1 MQLLIFKLQE
11 PSHVWIPCKAL
22 SCPSN
27 LINWLNVLVK
37 YVKGD
42 FVAIFF
48 LNRWS
53 NVLHG
58 FRPTNLDLSLD
69 SINKVNIWLEGEEP
83 RRMNNIKHLLSA
95 KYALDP
101 MKGILYK
108 LKFQFDFLL
117 WRLPLTSW
125 LGVKLVQLSYEGPQ
139 RQLVH
144 GYEGNEKE
152 QGYLSLPPFFVVF
165 PFFLCLIILHF
176 TYNHSGFKVLF
187 IIFHLTLQ
195 PLWKKADFI
204 IQAILQTKKKKKN

>member
-1 MQLLIFKLQE
+1 M
-11 PSHVWIPCKAL
+11 WIPCKAL

-42 FVAIFF
+42 FVAIFY

-53 NVLHG
+53 NVVHG
-58 FRPTNLDLSLD
+58 FGPTNLDLSLN

-83 RRMNNIKHLLSA
+83 RRMNNIKHVLSA
-95 KYALDP
+95 KYVLDP
-101 MKGILYK
+101 MRDILYK
-108 LKFQFDFLL
+108 LNSAEFQSFDFLL

-125 LGVKLVQLSYEGPQ
+125 LCVKSVQLSYEGPK

-144 GYEGNEKE
+144 GYPHRDEGNEKE
-152 QGYLSLPPFFVVF
+152 KGYLSLPQFFNVF

-176 TYNHSGFKVLF
+176 TYNHYGFKVLF
-187 IIFHLTLQ
+187 ILFHLTLQ

-204 IQAILQTKKKKKN
+204 IQAILQTKKEN

>member
-58 FRPTNLDLSLD
+58 FGPTNPDLSLN

-83 RRMNNIKHLLSA
+83 RRMNNIKHLPSA
-95 KYALDP
+95 KHVLDP

-108 LKFQFDFLL
+108 LKFQQNSRALISCFGDCLSLPGSVWVSSAEL
-117 WRLPLTSW
+117 WRLTKAVGS
-125 LGVKLVQLSYEGPQ
+125 
-139 RQLVH
+139 R
-144 GYEGNEKE
+144 
-152 QGYLSLPPFFVVF
+152 LPPQ
-165 PFFLCLIILHF
+165 
-176 TYNHSGFKVLF
+176 G
-187 IIFHLTLQ
+187 
-195 PLWKKADFI
+195 WR
-204 IQAILQTKKKKKN
+204 